1 MFARADGF
9 ASLSVAADGESLDD
23 VGESAEECKPLEKRA
38 LDNNCQHVSTTGNEF
53 AGVAQLVEQGIHKP
67 STSVENKA
75 HTGEFARQFAH
86 DDPDLAELVDRWPDL
101 DEPIKAVILALIR
114 TTKPN
119 HPTRN
124 AKEVFGPRS
133 L

>member
-1 MFARADGF
+1 M
-9 ASLSVAADGESLDD
+9 LSGVTLVVADGEALDD
-23 VGESAEECKPLEKRA
+23 VGESAEECKPLEKWT
-38 LDNNCQHVSTTGNEF
+38 LDNNCQHVFTTDNDF
-53 AGVAQLVEQGIHKP
+53 AGVVQLVEQGIHKP

-124 AKEVFGPRS
+124 DKEESGPRS